1 MQIAGATLDIWPTQ
15 FGFLF
20 GPGHGHGQDK
30 SKTLRCLS
38 RFLHN

>member
-20 GPGHGHGQDK
+20 GPGQWTWPRQVQNVALLK
-30 SKTLRCLS
+30 PI
-38 RFLHN
+38 FA